1 MISTKSVLR
10 ARGGSARCVRSYAGG
25 GRRRRRTGCRSSEQF
40 RPSCDASTCER
51 GEHRMHRGRCELSER
66 DERDALGAA
75 RPPRVVRGGIPDLD
89 LGVRVALDRVL
100 GHPGLR
106 CGAREGVSRRVQ
118 RLGERARGERG
129 SPHDG
134 LAHALDARHVCRDTE
149 EGECDSTDESEA
161 RSRAIRGEWSEA
173 VSSPGCVGRDEKGG
187 ARGYRGLLCG
197 VGCRSSESSFAGR
210 VRSSRGEGRRCRG
223 GGSGDAGDADV
234 GGLRSGGGRWRCRVL
249 AVW

>member
-10 ARGGSARCVRSYAGG
+10 ARRGSARCVRSCAGV
-25 GRRRRRTGCRSSEQF
+25 RRRQRTGCRSSEQF
-40 RPSCDASTCER
+40 PPSCDVSTCER
-51 GEHRMHRGRCELSER
+51 CGQRMHRGRCELSER

-106 CGAREGVSRRVQ
+106 CGAKEGVSGRVQ

-134 LAHALDARHVCRDTE
+134 LAHALDTRHGCRDT
-149 EGECDSTDESEA
+149 GWDNTDESEA

-197 VGCRSSESSFAGR
+197 VGCRASESSFAGR

-234 GGLRSGGGRWRCRVL
+234 GGLRSGRGRWRCRVL